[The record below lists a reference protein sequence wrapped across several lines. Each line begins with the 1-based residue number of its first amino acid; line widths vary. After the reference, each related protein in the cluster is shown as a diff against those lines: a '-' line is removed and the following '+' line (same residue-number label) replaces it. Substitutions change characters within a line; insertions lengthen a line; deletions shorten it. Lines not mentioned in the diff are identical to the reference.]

1 VGALRAP
8 EIEIKS
14 VRDLGIGTTQ
24 GPLQLR
30 AEAATVL
37 TEVLH
42 RGEIARGDVQAITGL
57 KERTARVLLGQQL
70 QARLLG
76 SDSEKGPVSLR
87 LPVNA
92 LDVLFP
98 RLFLAS

>member
-1 VGALRAP
+1 
-8 EIEIKS
+8 
-14 VRDLGIGTTQ
+14 
-24 GPLQLR
+24 
-30 AEAATVL
+30 
-37 TEVLH
+37 
-42 RGEIARGDVQAITGL
+42 
-57 KERTARVLLGQQL
+57 VLLGQQL

-98 RLFLAS
+98 RLFLASSRAALSFTSKSTIR

>member
-1 VGALRAP
+1 MGALRAP

-57 KERTARVLLGQQL
+57 KERTARVLLGQLL